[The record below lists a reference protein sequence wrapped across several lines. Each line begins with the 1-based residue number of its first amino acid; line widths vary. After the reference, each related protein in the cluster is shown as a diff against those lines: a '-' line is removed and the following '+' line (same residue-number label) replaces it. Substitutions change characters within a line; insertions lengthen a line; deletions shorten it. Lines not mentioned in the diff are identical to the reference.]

1 MLPVVIGSKKTA
13 FYIFLNT
20 LFLVAASL
28 LPILLDSMGKI
39 YLAGALTA
47 GLFFIIRNIQ
57 LLCDT
62 SSDMA
67 WKNFKASMIYLS
79 ILFLAI
85 IIDVSI

>member
-1 MLPVVIGSKKTA
+1 
-13 FYIFLNT
+13 
-20 LFLVAASL
+20 
-28 LPILLDSMGKI
+28 MGKI

-62 SSDMA
+62 SRDMA